1 MTCTRT
7 STTKLLLNNTASTSI
22 LSLLFECFEHRKDK
36 WLLRWNTF
44 IAFQFRFHMTKT
56 NRTHSLVVCLH
67 CVCHFMSTVVV
78 CRIIQSKTIAFFASI
93 VWYFFP
99 PFLCVSF
106 FFLSIF
112 IWRSNDCPIYY
123 ASIYW
128 RIWSERG
135 ESLQFQRPHW
145 QWDDLVRNIGRCGKI
160 QCKAVYNF
168 VVIFCAGFTVDNF
181 YINTFLYLMA
191 LFAWTGGKCN
201 TGDEYSVGGR
211 IHSHVLGDW

>member
-99 PFLCVSF
+99 PFLCVY
-106 FFLSIF
+106 FFLIYFHLTQQWLSDLLRVDLLANMIRT
-112 IWRSNDCPIYY
+112 WRKSTISAP
-123 ASIYW
+123 SLTMRRFGSKYW
-128 RIWSERG
+128 TLRENS
-135 ESLQFQRPHW
+135 
-145 QWDDLVRNIGRCGKI
+145 
-160 QCKAVYNF
+160 
-168 VVIFCAGFTVDNF
+168 
-181 YINTFLYLMA
+181 M
-191 LFAWTGGKCN
+191 
-201 TGDEYSVGGR
+201 
-211 IHSHVLGDW
+211 